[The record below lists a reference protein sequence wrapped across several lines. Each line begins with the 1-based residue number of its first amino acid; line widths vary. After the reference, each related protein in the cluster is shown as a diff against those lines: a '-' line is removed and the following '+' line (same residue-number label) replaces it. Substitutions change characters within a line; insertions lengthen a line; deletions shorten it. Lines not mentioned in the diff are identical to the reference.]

1 MGLVNVELLDPRVD
15 FVFKRIFGSE
25 NNKDVLLDFLNQIFI
40 KAGEPP
46 LNEIILMNPYTDKDD
61 PLDKQSIFDVYA
73 KTAEGKMIDIEMQL
87 FNKYNI
93 EKRTLFYWSKRYAS
107 QLQQGEK
114 YQELKKCVTINIL
127 NYSFLPNDEYHN
139 VFHLR
144 EDRTMIPLI
153 DDIEVHFL
161 ELSKLDDVIPTQS
174 GLKNW
179 LLFLKSVDTTYWEVL
194 KMNEPGLT
202 KAMDTLQ
209 YLSQDSEARRLY
221 EARQKYLHDEASM
234 LEGAKQVGMREGM
247 KEGMKEGLK
256 KGVIEVAKNMLGLNM
271 DITTIANVT
280 GLSED
285 EISKLKK

>member
-1 MGLVNVELLDPRVD
+1 
-15 FVFKRIFGSE
+15 
-25 NNKDVLLDFLNQIFI
+25 
-40 KAGEPP
+40 
-46 LNEIILMNPYTDKDD
+46 
-61 PLDKQSIFDVYA
+61 
-73 KTAEGKMIDIEMQL
+73 
-87 FNKYNI
+87 
-93 EKRTLFYWSKRYAS
+93 
-107 QLQQGEK
+107 
-114 YQELKKCVTINIL
+114 
-127 NYSFLPNDEYHN
+127 
-139 VFHLR
+139 
-144 EDRTMIPLI
+144 MIPLV

-209 YLSQDSEARRLY
+209 YLSQDTEARRLY

-256 KGVIEVAKNMLGLNM
+256 KGVIEVAKNMLELKM

-285 EISKLKK
+285 EISKLKN

>member
-1 MGLVNVELLDPRVD
+1 M
-15 FVFKRIFGSE
+15 
-25 NNKDVLLDFLNQIFI
+25 
-40 KAGEPP
+40 
-46 LNEIILMNPYTDKDD
+46 
-61 PLDKQSIFDVYA
+61 
-73 KTAEGKMIDIEMQL
+73 
-87 FNKYNI
+87 
-93 EKRTLFYWSKRYAS
+93 
-107 QLQQGEK
+107 
-114 YQELKKCVTINIL
+114 
-127 NYSFLPNDEYHN
+127 
-139 VFHLR
+139 FHLR
-144 EDRTMIPLI
+144 EDRTLIPLV

-209 YLSQDSEARRLY
+209 YLSQDTEARRLY

-256 KGVIEVAKNMLGLNM
+256 KGVIEVAKNMLELKM

-285 EISKLKK
+285 EISKLKN